1 MAMPVALLS
10 SALALILAPRKE
22 IKYREGELYKRA
34 MGLLP
39 S

>member
-10 SALALILAPRKE
+10 SALAPILAPRKK
-22 IKYREGELYKRA
+22 IKYREGELHKRA
-34 MGLLP
+34 MDLLP

>member
-1 MAMPVALLS
+1 MAMPAALLT
-10 SALALILAPRKE
+10 SALAPILTPRKE

>member
-10 SALALILAPRKE
+10 SALAPILAPIKE
-22 IKYREGELYKRA
+22 IKYREGEFYKRA